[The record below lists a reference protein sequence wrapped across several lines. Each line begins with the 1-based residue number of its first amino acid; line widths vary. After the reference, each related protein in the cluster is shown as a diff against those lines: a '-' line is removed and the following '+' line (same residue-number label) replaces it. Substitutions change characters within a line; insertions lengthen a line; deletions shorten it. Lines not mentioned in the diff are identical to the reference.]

1 MADLNTAVL
10 TETIARLRAQAEQRV
25 RDSEMSGG
33 FGLSGARAERDLEV
47 LTAVEQVMGGTV
59 PAAWALAFAD
69 EYERVYGHGRQHEP
83 VDQNRGGRD

>member
-10 TETIARLRAQAEQRV
+10 NETIARLRAQAEQTI

-47 LTAVEQVMGGTV
+47 LAVVEQVVNGTV
-59 PAAWALAFAD
+59 PAAWASAYAD
-69 EYERVYGHGRQHEP
+69 EYARYYGHGRQSEP
-83 VDQNRGGRD
+83 VDPNRGGRD